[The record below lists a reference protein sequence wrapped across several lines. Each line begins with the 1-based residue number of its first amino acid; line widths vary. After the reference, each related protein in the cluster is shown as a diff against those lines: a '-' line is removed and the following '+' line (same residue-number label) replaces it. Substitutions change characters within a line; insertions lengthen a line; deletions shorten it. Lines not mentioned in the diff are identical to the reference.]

1 MTTLTDLLRGAGA
14 GKIAAVCAIS
24 GFRTPARA
32 YANLITPCGLRHH
45 ACRFGK
51 NRYAAVRRVT
61 GIGRLLSVIMA
72 VENYSSSHAVEE
84 IMPSSITQL
93 VIGTVVAIGM
103 AVAGVSAIGSAVA
116 FERNASEILINRL
129 ESPLLEE
136 GTRSVDR
143 ERLRAYFFDERGRL
157 R

>member
-1 MTTLTDLLRGAGA
+1 
-14 GKIAAVCAIS
+14 
-24 GFRTPARA
+24 
-32 YANLITPCGLRHH
+32 
-45 ACRFGK
+45 
-51 NRYAAVRRVT
+51 
-61 GIGRLLSVIMA
+61 
-72 VENYSSSHAVEE
+72 
-84 IMPSSITQL
+84 MPSSITQL

-116 FERNASEILINRL
+116 FERKSEILINRL

>member
-1 MTTLTDLLRGAGA
+1 MNRARSVPLERQTALYVQTGCASERGRQGTV
-14 GKIAAVCAIS
+14 GD
-24 GFRTPARA
+24 R
-32 YANLITPCGLRHH
+32 
-45 ACRFGK
+45 K

-72 VENYSSSHAVEE
+72 VENYSSCRSVEG

-116 FERNASEILINRL
+116 FERNASDILINRL
-129 ESPLLEE
+129 EYPLLEE

-143 ERLRAYFFDERGRL
+143 ERLRTYFFDERGRL

>member
-1 MTTLTDLLRGAGA
+1 
-14 GKIAAVCAIS
+14 
-24 GFRTPARA
+24 
-32 YANLITPCGLRHH
+32 
-45 ACRFGK
+45 
-51 NRYAAVRRVT
+51 
-61 GIGRLLSVIMA
+61 MA
-72 VENYSSSHAVEE
+72 VENYLSNHAVEG

-103 AVAGVSAIGSAVA
+103 AVAGVIGSAVA

-143 ERLRAYFFDERGRL
+143 ERLRTYFFDERGRL

>member
-1 MTTLTDLLRGAGA
+1 ML
-14 GKIAAVCAIS
+14 S
-24 GFRTPARA
+24 GIR
-32 YANLITPCGLRHH
+32 
-45 ACRFGK
+45 
-51 NRYAAVRRVT
+51 
-61 GIGRLLSVIMA
+61 
-72 VENYSSSHAVEE
+72 
-84 IMPSSITQL
+84 QL

-116 FERNASEILINRL
+116 FERNASEILINRV
-129 ESPLLEE
+129 EYPLLEE

>member
-1 MTTLTDLLRGAGA
+1 VTR
-14 GKIAAVCAIS
+14 I
-24 GFRTPARA
+24 
-32 YANLITPCGLRHH
+32 
-45 ACRFGK
+45 
-51 NRYAAVRRVT
+51 T
-61 GIGRLLSVIMA
+61 GIDRLLSVIMA
-72 VENYSSSHAVEE
+72 VENYSSDHAVEG

-93 VIGTVVAIGM
+93 VVGSVVAIGM

-143 ERLRAYFFDERGRL
+143 ERLRTYFFDERGRL

>member
-1 MTTLTDLLRGAGA
+1 
-14 GKIAAVCAIS
+14 
-24 GFRTPARA
+24 
-32 YANLITPCGLRHH
+32 
-45 ACRFGK
+45 
-51 NRYAAVRRVT
+51 
-61 GIGRLLSVIMA
+61 
-72 VENYSSSHAVEE
+72 
-84 IMPSSITQL
+84 MPSSITQL

-116 FERNASEILINRL
+116 FERKSEILINRL

-143 ERLRAYFFDERGRL
+143 ERLRTYFFDERGRL

>member
-1 MTTLTDLLRGAGA
+1 
-14 GKIAAVCAIS
+14 
-24 GFRTPARA
+24 
-32 YANLITPCGLRHH
+32 
-45 ACRFGK
+45 
-51 NRYAAVRRVT
+51 
-61 GIGRLLSVIMA
+61 
-72 VENYSSSHAVEE
+72 
-84 IMPSSITQL
+84 MPSSITQL

-116 FERNASEILINRL
+116 FERKSEILINRV

-143 ERLRAYFFDERGRL
+143 ERLRTYFFDERGRL

>member
-1 MTTLTDLLRGAGA
+1 VDGA
-14 GKIAAVCAIS
+14 GKRPD
-24 GFRTPARA
+24 GEGRNEFRTPARA
-32 YANLITPCGLRHH
+32 YPNLITPCGLRHN
-45 ACRFGK
+45 ASRFGK

-61 GIGRLLSVIMA
+61 GIGRLLSVVMA
-72 VENYSSSHAVEE
+72 PESYSLSHAVEG

-93 VIGTVVAIGM
+93 VIGTVVAVGM
-103 AVAGVSAIGSAVA
+103 AVAGVGAIGSAVA
-116 FERNASEILINRL
+116 FERNASEILVNRL

-143 ERLRAYFFDERGRL
+143 ERLRTYFFDERGRL

>member
-1 MTTLTDLLRGAGA
+1 MTTLTDLLRADA

-72 VENYSSSHAVEE
+72 VENYSSNHAVEG

-116 FERNASEILINRL
+116 FERKSEILINRV

>member
-1 MTTLTDLLRGAGA
+1 ML
-14 GKIAAVCAIS
+14 
-24 GFRTPARA
+24 
-32 YANLITPCGLRHH
+32 
-45 ACRFGK
+45 
-51 NRYAAVRRVT
+51 
-61 GIGRLLSVIMA
+61 
-72 VENYSSSHAVEE
+72 
-84 IMPSSITQL
+84 SSIRQL

-116 FERNASEILINRL
+116 FERNASEILINRV
-129 ESPLLEE
+129 EYPLLEE